1 MLRTDVVVSELQRF
15 AQTQLEDFLGARCE
29 GDVTGRSLL
38 ALADDLL
45 DLAADSLE
53 GDTQRLQRLGCDTFA
68 S

>member
-53 GDTQRLQRLGCDTFA
+53 EIPNDSNDLAATP
-68 S
+68 SPS